1 MHSPLSSFLASPES
15 LASPGVQFVRAA
27 RRITK
32 DALIQ
37 RLKKAGHLRTVR
49 QIIAGL
55 DDDTRFEWESSAWF
69 SVDNPIIAQ
78 GIAQIPGIDPAVIL
92 AEDPDAPAA
101 PLVPAPPAPVV
112 QDEPAQDA
120 PAV

>member
-1 MHSPLSSFLASPES
+1 MHSPLSPFLASPET
-15 LASPGVQFVRAA
+15 LAAPGVQFVRAA
-27 RRITK
+27 RRVTK
-32 DALIQ
+32 DALVQ
-37 RLKKAGHLRTVR
+37 RLKAAGHLRTLR
-49 QIIAGL
+49 SIIAGL

-78 GIAQIPGIDPAVIL
+78 GIAQIPGLDAAAIL
-92 AEDPDAPAA
+92 ADDPDAPAA

-112 QDEPAQDA
+112 QDA